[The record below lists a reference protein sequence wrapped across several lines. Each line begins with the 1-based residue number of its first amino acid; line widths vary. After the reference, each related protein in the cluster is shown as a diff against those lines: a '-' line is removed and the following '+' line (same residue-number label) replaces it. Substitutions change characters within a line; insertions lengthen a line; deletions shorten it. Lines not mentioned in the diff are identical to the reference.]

1 MQKKRVTIYDI
12 ARELDVSA
20 SYVSRALNGHSSISD
35 KARTKILT
43 KAAELNYKPNSVAAN
58 LRQGGSK
65 ILGVI
70 VPLINQR
77 FFSDTISGIEEICSD
92 KNYSLLICQSHEKFA
107 NEVHAIDTLIKQNV
121 EGILISVSSET
132 KTVSHLQN
140 VLSHDIVLIQ
150 FDRCLDVPN
159 SIKVENNNLDISYQ
173 VTKNIIESGYEK
185 IAFLG
190 GPNYLSTFRNRKD
203 GFIKAIKEFNLPI
216 PYNFIQEDLL
226 LPENTCAVARELLA
240 LKDPPNAFL
249 TVSDHQS
256 LAILRLANELNID
269 VPNELAIF
277 GFANEDFTTIT
288 NPFLSS
294 VDQKSTELGRQAALA
309 FFANA
314 LSKGENSEE
323 IIVESEIIVRQSS
336 TRLVTA

>member
-12 ARELDVSA
+12 AKALNVSA
-20 SYVSRALNGHSSISD
+20 SYISRALNDHASISE
-35 KARTKILT
+35 KAKEKIKK
-43 KAAELNYKPNSVAAN
+43 KAAELNYKHNALAAN

-65 ILGVI
+65 LLGVI

-92 KNYSLLICQSHEKFA
+92 KNYSLLICQSHENFA
-107 NEVHAIDTLIKQNV
+107 KEVHAVDTLIKQNV

-132 KTVSHLQN
+132 NSSEHLQN
-140 VLSHDIVLIQ
+140 ILTHDIQLIQ
-150 FDRCLDVPN
+150 FDRCLDELN
-159 SIKVENNNLDISYQ
+159 SIKVENNNLEISYK
-173 VTKNIIESGYEK
+173 VTKNIIESGYDK

-190 GPNYLSTFRNRKD
+190 GPNHLSTFKNRKD
-203 GFIKAIKEFNLPI
+203 GFLKAIKEFNLPI
-216 PYNFIQEDLL
+216 PFNFIQEDLL
-226 LPENTCAVARELLA
+226 VPENSYKVARELLL

-256 LAILRLANELNID
+256 LAILRLANELQIN
-269 VPNELAIF
+269 VPNDLAIF

-294 VDQKSTELGRQAALA
+294 VDQKSKELGRQAALA
-309 FFANA
+309 FFAKTNA
-314 LSKGENSEE
+314 ERVRGEKIEP
-323 IIVESEIIVRQSS
+323 IIVESEIMVRQSS
-336 TRLVTA
+336 KKI